1 MEEMMTLNEATLAF
15 IRQHRTEDVR
25 QLALRGCRQAEV
37 DVREALVQIA
47 GWQQART
54 KLPDWAATEGV
65 LYPPH
70 LSMEQCSSQLT
81 ATYKQ
86 TIIQRTR
93 QLEDSQPLAGVVVSQ
108 STFADLT
115 GGLGIDCSY
124 LSHCFAKTTYVERQ
138 ELLCQLAKHNFPLF
152 GMKHFT
158 ICHQDGVEY
167 LQQMEAV
174 DWIYLDPARRNAHGG
189 KVVAISDCEPDVQ
202 VLEPLLL
209 AKAPHV
215 LVKLS
220 PMLDLT
226 WSLRDLHHVE
236 AAYIIA
242 ADGECKELLL
252 QLSRGQVP
260 PADEIPITCTHLHS
274 NSPTEEFT
282 FTKREEQQAP
292 LRVADEPQNYLYEP
306 HAALLKAGA
315 YNLLSQRYP
324 VKKLHPNSHLYTS
337 EVAIED
343 FPGRRF
349 RIIGWSGMGKKE
361 LKALTTDLK
370 SANLTVRNFP
380 ISTEAL
386 RKKLKL
392 TEGGPITLYATTKRD
407 GEHIL
412 IKGERSC

>member
-1 MEEMMTLNEATLAF
+1 MTLNEATLAF

-37 DVREALVQIA
+37 DLREALVQIA

-93 QLEDSQPLAGVVVSQ
+93 QLEDSQPLAGVVASQ

-138 ELLCQLAKHNFPLF
+138 ELLCQLAKHNFPLL

-202 VLEPLLL
+202 ALEPLLL
-209 AKAPHV
+209 AKAPNV

-226 WSLRDLHHVE
+226 LALRDLHHVV

-252 QLSRGQVP
+252 QLSRDGIT
-260 PADEIPITCTHLHS
+260 PAEEVPITCTHLHS
-274 NSPTEEFT
+274 NGTTEEFT
-282 FTKREEQQAP
+282 FAKREEQQAP
-292 LRVADEPQNYLYEP
+292 LILADEPQSYLYEP
-306 HAALLKAGA
+306 HVALLKAGA

-337 EVAIED
+337 EEAIED

-349 RIIGWSGMGKKE
+349 RITGWSGMGKKE

-380 ISTEAL
+380 ITTDAL

-412 IKGERSC
+412 IKGERYC